1 MFDVWCNDV
10 ESDFKVGSEPINMGF
25 KVRSYWGGYY
35 YYSYELSQLSRSS
48 EIAQG
53 INLSSFDGQTYK
65 IPSPNYRMDE
75 VGERSPIIILR

>member
-1 MFDVWCNDV
+1 MFDVMML
-10 ESDFKVGSEPINMGF
+10 KVISKWAANQSTWDLKHG
-25 KVRSYWGGYY
+25 VSYWGGYY

-65 IPSPNYRMDE
+65 ILSPNYRMDE
-75 VGERSPIIILR
+75 VGELRQIIIR